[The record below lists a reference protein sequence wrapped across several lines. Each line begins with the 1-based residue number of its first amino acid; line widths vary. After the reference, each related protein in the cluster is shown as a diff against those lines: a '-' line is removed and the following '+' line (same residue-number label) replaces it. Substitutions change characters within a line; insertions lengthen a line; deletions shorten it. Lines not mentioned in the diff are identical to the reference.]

1 MNLGCKAKI
10 SNLDLHAVIE
20 EHIAQLQ
27 VPYQNGVRML
37 QVNISFE
44 HKWFGTRQY
53 EQYKKYEQSEQSIY
67 LWIILLSCRYLQPS
81 RI

>member
-53 EQYKKYEQSEQSIY
+53 EQYK
-67 LWIILLSCRYLQPS
+67 
-81 RI
+81 

>member
-27 VPYQNGVRML
+27 VPK
-37 QVNISFE
+37 
-44 HKWFGTRQY
+44 KWFGDA
-53 EQYKKYEQSEQSIY
+53 
-67 LWIILLSCRYLQPS
+67 S
-81 RI
+81 RICFILPQVVVQHKEI